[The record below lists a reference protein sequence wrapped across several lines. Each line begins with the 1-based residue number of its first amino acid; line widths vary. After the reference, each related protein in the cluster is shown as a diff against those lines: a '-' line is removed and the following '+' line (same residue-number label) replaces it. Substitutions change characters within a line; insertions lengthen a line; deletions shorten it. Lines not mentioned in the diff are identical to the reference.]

1 MWWLICKSER
11 TYNIGTSS
19 ALPVRLAT
27 DASPYGIGAVLSH
40 VMEDGTERP
49 IAYAFRT
56 LTKAEK
62 AYSQIDKEALS
73 INLTVRKLTSF
84 KWHCTKGNATWS
96 CVIASTGHCI
106 TRNMR
111 FPKEMTSNYTE
122 IEARNR
128 LFIKTVFFR
137 ETGSFFLH
145 HYVVKFWKNFMKVW
159 NRKDK

>member
-27 DASPYGIGAVLSH
+27 DAPPYGIGGVLSH

-49 IAYAFRT
+49 IAYASRT

-62 AYSQIDKEALS
+62 AYSQIDK

-106 TRNMR
+106 TRNMW
-111 FPKEMTSNYTE
+111 FSQGNDFKPY
-122 IEARNR
+122 RNR
-128 LFIKTVFFR
+128 SKELTVHQNCLLSGDR
-137 ETGSFFLH
+137 VIVPTSQRGEILKELH
-145 HYVVKFWKNFMKVW
+145 EIKVW

>member
-49 IAYAFRT
+49 IAYASRT

-106 TRNMR
+106 TRNMW
-111 FPKEMTSNYTE
+111 FSQGNDFKPY
-122 IEARNR
+122 RNR
-128 LFIKTVFFR
+128 SKEPTVHQNCLLSGDRVIFPTSLR
-137 ETGSFFLH
+137 GEILKELLES
-145 HYVVKFWKNFMKVW
+145 MES
-159 NRKDK
+159 